1 MEKGRINEVKK
12 VRERKKE
19 KAIRRTQRK
28 RCCTFF
34 FLSLPR

>member
-19 KAIRRTQRK
+19 KAIRRTEEEMLYH
-28 RCCTFF
+28 CPET
-34 FLSLPR
+34 SLPQ